1 MTSLK
6 LRAGARSTTVATVIA
21 ISALLG
27 GGVALADSGVSA
39 GSTSPAVVAPAP
51 NYGCT
56 EAEQAAKQVQQAQT
70 AKAAADKAV
79 QTAQQSGDT
88 AAIQKAL
95 ADQKKAADNLNAA
108 QANYEQAKDCSE
120 LPTHGS
126 EIPGGTFPTH
136 PTSGGVDSASETPGT
151 PGSSTPGG
159 STPGSGVDSASTT
172 PGGSGDS
179 SESVSPGTPGS
190 GVAAESTSPC
200 EESTPGGNTPGGSHG
215 TPGGNT
221 PGGSSHSCTPCEYT
235 APGGHGNG
243 SNGAPGSNGSNGSNG
258 SGAECANSTPGA
270 EVVTGR
276 NPADVLLSAS
286 SQMLR
291 WAVGIAGLILIAL
304 GAVTVVARRK
314 ALLADGAAPAKV
326 GAIVTS
332 AIATAREQISRMGSK
347 RG

>member
-6 LRAGARSTTVATVIA
+6 IRAGARSTTVATVIA

-27 GGVALADSGVSA
+27 GGVALADGGVSA
-39 GSTSPAVVAPAP
+39 DTTAPAVTAPQ
-51 NYGCT
+51 YGCT
-56 EAEQAAKQVQQAQT
+56 EAEQAAKAAQKAQAD
-70 AKAAADKAV
+70 KIAADKAV
-79 QTAQQSGDT
+79 EAAQGTPGYQEALKKQAE
-88 AAIQKAL
+88 AAKKLEEAN
-95 ADQKKAADNLNAA
+95 KAAAEAA
-108 QANYEQAKDCSE
+108 DCSE

-136 PTSGGVDSASETPGT
+136 PTSGGVDS
-151 PGSSTPGG
+151 
-159 STPGSGVDSASTT
+159 STT
-172 PGGSGDS
+172 
-179 SESVSPGTPGS
+179 
-190 GVAAESTSPC
+190 
-200 EESTPGGNTPGGSHG
+200 TPGGNTPGSGVDDAST
-215 TPGGNT
+215 TPGGNGDSSVSTSPASGVESQSTT
-221 PGGSSHSCTPCEYT
+221 PGSGVAGESTYPCAESTPGGNNGGGHTTPGGNNGGSSHSCTPCEYT
-235 APGGHGNG
+235 APSGHGNG
-243 SNGAPGSNGSNGSNG
+243 SNGAPGSNGSNG

-304 GAVTVVARRK
+304 GAITVVARRK

-332 AIATAREQISRMGSK
+332 AIATAREQISKMGSK